1 MIRMLAS
8 LSIRHDGSP
17 NALCSPS
24 EFCQLNQ
31 IFSELSSIHGMYPR
45 FREWFFEKGTI
56 SSRTHQ
62 RAIFVRKIATRIV
75 GIAIA
80 KRCISER
87 KLCTLWVADGARGL
101 GIASD
106 LADSA
111 FDWLETS
118 HPLFTVPE
126 ERISEFQGLLR
137 DWRFSNGQTLK
148 AYYRDNKI
156 EYVFNGTLK
165 PQLSA

>member
-1 MIRMLAS
+1 MLAS
-8 LSIRHDGSP
+8 ISIRHDGSHY
-17 NALCSPS
+17 ALYSAS

-31 IFSELSSIHGMYPR
+31 IFSELSSIHGMYPG
-45 FREWFFEKGTI
+45 FRKWFFEKGTI
-56 SSRTHQ
+56 SSPAEQ
-62 RAIFVRKIATRIV
+62 RAVFINRIATRIV

-80 KRCISER
+80 KRCVSER
-87 KLCTLWVADGARGL
+87 KLCTLWVADDIRGL

-106 LADSA
+106 LAGSA

-126 ERISEFQGLLR
+126 ERISEFRGLLR
-137 DWRFSNGQTLK
+137 SWRFSDGQALK
-148 AYYRDNKI
+148 GYYRHNKV

-165 PQLSA
+165 PLLNA